1 MPLALLSER
10 HANNLF
16 PWHVADH
23 PPVKC
28 LLQPRNAGL
37 LQTDTGRG
45 GLPGMPPAQER
56 ERAVRY
62 ARDALGQQR
71 RTRQR
76 RGASCGQACCG
87 SRFKLTGLR
96 IGSEAA
102 TKESAPRETPAAL
115 KTLQQDLLGCDNQ
128 TRAFLELIVSRFGTV
143 NRSSDHVFYKL
154 LLSVSL

>member
-1 MPLALLSER
+1 MRVTLLDNS
-10 HANNLF
+10 
-16 PWHVADH
+16 
-23 PPVKC
+23 
-28 LLQPRNAGL
+28 G
-37 LQTDTGRG
+37 
-45 GLPGMPPAQER
+45 
-56 ERAVRY
+56 ERAS
-62 ARDALGQQR
+62 D
-71 RTRQR
+71 
-76 RGASCGQACCG
+76 GAHHVGKHAAG